1 MRHSLLMPTR
11 SIKMVMWLP
20 AIVQNGLMVV
30 SDVFKAMDL
39 LLIIL
44 STTIPGRNGSDRKRN
59 RGRIR
64 KKETRRMKIQTG
76 AMKKR
81 LQLRK

>member
-1 MRHSLLMPTR
+1 
-11 SIKMVMWLP
+11 
-20 AIVQNGLMVV
+20 MVV
-30 SDVFKAMDL
+30 LDVSRDMVL
-39 LLIIL
+39 L
-44 STTIPGRNGSDRKRN
+44 STIPLIMTPGRNGSDRKRN

>member
-1 MRHSLLMPTR
+1 MPTR

-30 SDVFKAMDL
+30 SDVFRAMDL

-44 STTIPGRNGSDRKRN
+44 STTILGRNGSDRKRN
-59 RGRIR
+59 RERIR
-64 KKETRRMKIQTG
+64 KKETRRMKIQTEP
-76 AMKKR
+76 MKKR